1 VSSSFSRPALLAA
14 ALLASMA
21 LAGCDHA
28 QGGSTSTKPPDPMP
42 GIAAITAVPLGDIAG
57 SQNSPQAA
65 YQPNPYAHDPQAVA
79 EGKNLF
85 IAMNCAGCHGYGATG
100 GMGPNLTD
108 RYWRYGGAPVSIFKS
123 IYEGRP
129 QGMPAWNPALP
140 PQDIWKIVAYV
151 QSLGGSFPPE
161 AFEASIEGDRAGN
174 NVPPGVRRTLPAGAE
189 EPKATAGSSATA
201 SPGEARPDAGGKP

>member
-1 VSSSFSRPALLAA
+1 VNHSPARRALLAA
-14 ALLASMA
+14 AILASVA

-28 QGGSTSTKPPDPMP
+28 QGGSTTTKPPNAMP
-42 GIAAITAVPLGDIAG
+42 SIAAITAVPLGDIAG
-57 SQNSPQAA
+57 SQDSPQVA
-65 YQPNPYAHDPQAVA
+65 YQPNPYAHDPQAVS
-79 EGKNLF
+79 EGKDLF
-85 IAMNCAGCHGYGATG
+85 VGMNCAGCHGYGATG

-140 PQDIWKIVAYV
+140 PQDIWKLVAYIE
-151 QSLGGSFPPE
+151 SLGGSFPPDS
-161 AFEASIEGDRAGN
+161 FEAAIEGDRAGN
-174 NVPPGVRRTLPAGAE
+174 TVPPEVRRTLPADAKQ
-189 EPKATAGSSATA
+189 PKADPGNIAS